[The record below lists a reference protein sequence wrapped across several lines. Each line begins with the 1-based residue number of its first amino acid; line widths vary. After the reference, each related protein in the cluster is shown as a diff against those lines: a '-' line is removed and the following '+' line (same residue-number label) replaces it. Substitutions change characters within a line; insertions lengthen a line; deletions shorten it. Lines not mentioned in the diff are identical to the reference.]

1 VSDEAVHHGA
11 RHVVLGAGPV
21 GWTTAT
27 LLAEGGHDVS
37 IITREGAGPAHPRVV
52 HIRAD
57 AADPAALLAAAA
69 GATVLYNAASPPY
82 RRWATDWPPLAAS
95 VLSAAEA
102 LGAVLVSVG
111 NLYGYGPVD
120 HAMVETDPLAAT
132 STKGRVRARVW
143 ADIRRSHEA
152 GRVRATEL
160 RSSDYFGPRVLTSQL
175 GERIIPNVLAGKP
188 VRVLGD
194 PDVAHSWTYI
204 TDVAGALITL
214 GHDERAWGRA
224 WHTPTNPPLSQRQV
238 IDALSVEASG
248 ELAKVRAISPLMVKV
263 LGLVVPDLR
272 ELAEIGYQL
281 DAPFVVDSSAAET
294 TFGLSPTPMDEA
306 LGYTIRWYRDRWT
319 TKEHAHGH
327 RRRDGS

>member
-1 VSDEAVHHGA
+1 MSDPTVRDGA

-21 GWTTAT
+21 GWTTAA
-27 LLAEGGHDVS
+27 LLADGGQDVT

-52 HIRAD
+52 HVRAD
-57 AADPAALLAAAA
+57 AADPDALLAAAA

-82 RRWATDWPPLAAS
+82 RRWATEWPPLAAS

-143 ADIRRSHEA
+143 DDIQRSHEA

-160 RSSDYFGPRVLTSQL
+160 RSSDYFGPRVLMSQL

-188 VRVLGD
+188 ARVLGD
-194 PDVAHSWTYI
+194 PDVRHSWTYI
-204 TDVAGALITL
+204 TDVARALITL

-238 IDALSVEASG
+238 IDALSIEANG
-248 ELAKVRAISPLMVKV
+248 EPVPVRAFSPLMVRL
-263 LGLVVPDLR
+263 LGLDVPDLR
-272 ELAEIGYQL
+272 ALAEISYQL
-281 DAPFVVDSSAAET
+281 DAPFVVDSSAAEA
-294 TFGLSPTPMDEA
+294 TFGLRPTPMDEA
-306 LGYTIRWYRDRWT
+306 LGDTIRWYRDRWT
-319 TKEHAHGH
+319 TKELAHGH
-327 RRRDGS
+327 GHRGGS